1 VKFYT
6 KFQETATKIRN
17 LPESEMVFIFEQA
30 LKSKTKYEV
39 IKARPFTL
47 NEAIGVAS
55 RFEECCGD
63 RQPFVV
69 GQAKIS

>member
-1 VKFYT
+1 MP
-6 KFQETATKIRN
+6 QEELIFT
-17 LPESEMVFIFEQA
+17 FEQA
-30 LKSKTKYEV
+30 LKGRTKYEV
-39 IKARPFTL
+39 IKARPATL